1 MAWEVF
7 PEWFRRRMRRTPF
20 VRNWFFS
27 DLEEMM
33 SNIEEML
40 ERARIPKD
48 LIRERKLSDGST
60 THDWGPFVYGYSVT
74 VGPDGKPKIREFGN
88 IKPSRKSIG
97 FGFTRPDLNIKEERE
112 PLIDVISTDGEIKVV
127 AELPGVEKEDIKL
140 SGTEDKLTISVEAPE
155 RKYFKEIEM
164 PSKIDPK
171 KAKTS
176 YKNGVLEVTVPK
188 IEEKKKPSG
197 EQIKI
202 DRSMDAQ

>member
-1 MAWEVF
+1 MAWEDF

-20 VRNWFFS
+20 VRNWFFG

-33 SNIEEML
+33 SDIEEML
-40 ERARIPKD
+40 EIARIPED
-48 LIRERKLSDGST
+48 LIRERI
-60 THDWGPFVYGYSVT
+60 PFVYGYSVT

-140 SGTEDKLTISVEAPE
+140 SGTEDKLTISVETPNH
-155 RKYFKEIEM
+155 KYFKDIEM

-171 KAKTS
+171 KAKTI
-176 YKNGVLEVTVPK
+176 YRNGVLEVTVPK

-202 DRSMDAQ
+202 E